1 MECPE
6 AVCLGGAILAGIAC
20 GEYSSLRE
28 AVELVVRE
36 VSAVSPDHAI
46 AAAYAQQAKQYRH
59 LRSAL
64 AVSTGADSS
73 SGQQEER

>member
-6 AVCLGGAILAGIAC
+6 AVCLGGAMLAGVAS
-20 GEYSSLRE
+20 GEYTALPE
-28 AVELVVRE
+28 AVELVVRD

-46 AAAYAQQAKQYRH
+46 AAAYAQQARKYHQ

-64 AVSTGADSS
+64 TAITGTENSQS
-73 SGQQEER
+73 EWEEQ

>member
-1 MECPE
+1 
-6 AVCLGGAILAGIAC
+6 VCLGGAILAGVAS
-20 GEYSSLRE
+20 GEYANLRE
-28 AVELVVRE
+28 AVELVVRD

-64 AVSTGADSS
+64 TATESS
-73 SGQQEER
+73 RGQEEER